1 VPLSTLTSAPYL
13 LITGDGVFAKVIATN
28 VKGDSQDSQV
38 GNVATIISAPD
49 APINL
54 AENTSQRTPTNLGLV
69 WSEGASNG
77 GAPVTEYR
85 IDYADRFGG
94 GSFSVLA
101 TTADAFYEVTGLT
114 SGSTYDFKIVARN
127 EYGYSLFSSTLSLL
141 AAYIP
146 EVPTSVTTEIDG
158 SQVKV
163 LWTLPSDNGSPITA
177 YKVYIQEVGTTTYTQ
192 ESTDCDGTSATV
204 ISNRYC
210 HIEISTLIASYNLDG
225 GDSVYAKVVAV
236 NFYGESA

>member
-1 VPLSTLTSAPYL
+1 LVEDTSKR
-13 LITGDGVFAKVIATN
+13 D
-28 VKGDSQDSQV
+28 
-38 GNVATIISAPD
+38 
-49 APINL
+49 
-54 AENTSQRTPTNLGLV
+54 PTTLGLT
-69 WSEGASNG
+69 WSEGASNN
-77 GAPVTEYR
+77 GAAITEYR
-85 IDYADRFGG
+85 VSQAVQG

-101 TTADAFYEVTGLT
+101 STANTHYDVISLT
-114 SGSTYDFKIVARN
+114 SGTTYEFKVEARN
-127 EYGYSLFSSTLSLL
+127 EYGYSVFSSTLTLL

-210 HIEISTLIASYNLDG
+210 HIDISTLIASFNLDG

-236 NFYGESA
+236 NTYGETAQSSEGNGAYYSRVPDSPINLAEDT